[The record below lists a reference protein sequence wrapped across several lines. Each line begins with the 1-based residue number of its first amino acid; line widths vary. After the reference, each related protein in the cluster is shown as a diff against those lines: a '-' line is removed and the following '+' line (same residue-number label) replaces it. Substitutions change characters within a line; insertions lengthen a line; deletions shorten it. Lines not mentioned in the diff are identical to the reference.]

1 VNERHTLVRSL
12 HDLGAAVWL
21 GGSLMGAVG
30 LNGASRNVMDS
41 GDRVRVA
48 ASGWAR
54 WAPFS
59 AAAIGAHLVGGL
71 GLILANRGRVK
82 GQSGVT
88 ANTVVK
94 SALTVAAL
102 GTTAY
107 SGVLGAK
114 LAKAGTVDAE
124 GGAVPSTA
132 TPDDIATTQ
141 QQLRGLQWATPVL
154 TAAIVALG
162 SQQGEQQRPSQML
175 GGFTG
180 RVGAKVSR
188 LAGR

>member
-1 VNERHTLVRSL
+1 MNERNTLVRTL
-12 HDLGAAVWL
+12 HDMGAAVWL

-30 LNGASRNVMDS
+30 LNGASKDVSDS

-48 ASGWAR
+48 SAGWAR
-54 WAPFS
+54 WAPVS
-59 AAAIGAHLVGGL
+59 AAAIGAHVVGGL
-71 GLILANRGRVK
+71 GLLLANRGRARN
-82 GQSGVT
+82 QSGVT

-94 SALTVAAL
+94 TALTVVAI

-114 LAKAGTVDAE
+114 LAKAGKVNAE
-124 GGAVPSTA
+124 GGTVASTA
-132 TPDDIATTQ
+132 TPDDVATTQ

-162 SQQGEQQRPSQML
+162 AQQGEQQRPGQML
-175 GGFTG
+175 GGIT
-180 RVGAKVSR
+180 AKVAR
-188 LAGR
+188 IAGR

>member
-1 VNERHTLVRSL
+1 MNERHTLVRSL
-12 HDLGAAVWL
+12 HDVGAAVWL

-59 AAAIGAHLVGGL
+59 AAAIGA
-71 GLILANRGRVK
+71 
-82 GQSGVT
+82 
-88 ANTVVK
+88 
-94 SALTVAAL
+94 
-102 GTTAY
+102 
-107 SGVLGAK
+107 
-114 LAKAGTVDAE
+114 
-124 GGAVPSTA
+124 
-132 TPDDIATTQ
+132 
-141 QQLRGLQWATPVL
+141 QWATPVL
-154 TAAIVALG
+154 TAGIVALG

-180 RVGAKVSR
+180 RVGAKVAR
-188 LAGR
+188 FAGR